1 MPEIALDNQRLHYQT
16 FGAGS
21 PLVLIHG
28 LGSSGEDWAFQIE
41 PLARRHLLIV
51 PDLPGSGRSPAPGG
65 RYGIEGFADALW
77 RLLDALGLHEANL
90 LGFSLGG
97 AVALEM
103 ALQRPDAVLR
113 VMTINSLP
121 SYRQDSWRKRYAV
134 YGQMTMMRLLGP
146 ARLSTKVA
154 QRLFPQPHQ
163 APLRARVIEVLAR
176 VPRRPYL
183 ASAFALARWCALDRL
198 HRLRAP
204 LLMLAGEHDYT
215 PLTEKQAYAK
225 RLGAQFAVVRGSR
238 HGTPFDSIAAC
249 NACAVAFFDGQPLP
263 AAEALLI
270 DPPERVPD
278 TAPDLAALADRRRD
292 QPAA

>member
-1 MPEIALDNQRLHYQT
+1 MPEIDLDGQRLHYQT
-16 FGAGS
+16 FGSGP
-21 PLVLIHG
+21 PLLLIHG

-41 PLARRHLLIV
+41 PLARRHLLVV
-51 PDLPGSGRSPAPGG
+51 PDLPGSGRSPAPAG
-65 RYGIEGFADALW
+65 RYCIERFAGDLW
-77 RLLDALGLHEANL
+77 RLLDALGLRQTAL

-103 ALQRPDAVLR
+103 ALQRPDCALR

-146 ARLSTKVA
+146 ARLSHKVA

-163 APLRARVIEVLAR
+163 APLRARVVEVLAR
-176 VPRRPYL
+176 APRQPYL

-198 HRLRAP
+198 HHLQAP

-249 NACAVAFFDGQPLP
+249 NACAVAFFAGQPLP
-263 AAEALLI
+263 DADALLI
-270 DPPERVPD
+270 DPPERVPE
-278 TAPDLAALADRRRD
+278 TAPDLAPLAGSMPDRSGG
-292 QPAA
+292 

>member
-1 MPEIALDNQRLHYQT
+1 MPAINLDGEQLYFQT

-21 PLVLIHG
+21 PLLLIHG
-28 LGSSGEDWAFQIE
+28 LGSSGDDWAFQIE
-41 PLARRHLLIV
+41 PLARRHLLVV
-51 PDLPGSGRSPAPGG
+51 PDLPGSGRSPAPHGPYCI
-65 RYGIEGFADALW
+65 RQFASTLW
-77 RLLDALGLHEANL
+77 RLLDALGIAESSL

-103 ALQRPDAVLR
+103 ALQRPGAAVR

-146 ARLSTKVA
+146 ARLSHKVA
-154 QRLFPQPHQ
+154 RRLFPQPHQ
-163 APLRARVIEVLAR
+163 APLRARVVEVLAR
-176 VPRRPYL
+176 APRRPYL

-198 HRLRAP
+198 HRLQAP

-215 PLTEKQAYAK
+215 PLGEKQAYAS
-225 RLGAQFAVVRGSR
+225 RLGAQFAVVQGSR

-249 NACAVAFFDGQPLP
+249 NACAVAFFAGEPLP
-263 AAEALLI
+263 DPRTLRI
-270 DPPERVPD
+270 DPPERVPE
-278 TAPDLAALADRRRD
+278 TAPDLAQVAGSPD
-292 QPAA
+292 QRAAG

>member
-1 MPEIALDNQRLHYQT
+1 MPEIDVTGQRLHFQT
-16 FGAGS
+16 FGAGP
-21 PLVLIHG
+21 PLLLIHG

-41 PLARRHLLIV
+41 PLARRHLLVV
-51 PDLPGSGRSPAPGG
+51 PDLPGSGRSPAPHGPYCI
-65 RYGIEGFADALW
+65 RQFASALW
-77 RLLDALGLHEANL
+77 RLLDALGLPEAGL

-103 ALQRPDAVLR
+103 ALQRPESVLR

-134 YGQMTMMRLLGP
+134 YGQMTVMRLLGP
-146 ARLSTKVA
+146 ARLSHRVA
-154 QRLFPQPHQ
+154 WRLFPRPHQ
-163 APLRARVIEVLAR
+163 APLRARVVEVLAR
-176 VPRRPYL
+176 TPRRPYL
-183 ASAFALARWCALDRL
+183 QSAFALARWCALDRL

-215 PLTEKQAYAK
+215 PLAEKQAYAD

-249 NACAVAFFDGQPLP
+249 NACAVAFFAGDPLP
-263 AAEALLI
+263 AADGLLI
-270 DPPERVPD
+270 DPPELVPGV
-278 TAPDLAALADRRRD
+278 APDLERLAAAQPDRVTG
-292 QPAA
+292 

>member
-1 MPEIALDNQRLHYQT
+1 MPEIELDRQRLHFQT
-16 FGAGS
+16 FGAGP
-21 PLVLIHG
+21 PLLLIHG

-41 PLARRHLLIV
+41 PLARRHLLVV
-51 PDLPGSGRSPAPGG
+51 PDLPGSGRSPAPDGPYCIQ
-65 RYGIEGFADALW
+65 RFAGDLW
-77 RLLDALGLHEANL
+77 RLLDALRLTEASL

-103 ALQRPDAVLR
+103 ALQRPHAVLR

-146 ARLSTKVA
+146 ARLSHKVA

-163 APLRARVIEVLAR
+163 APLRARVIEVLGRA
-176 VPRRPYL
+176 PRRPYL

-198 HRLRAP
+198 HHLRAP
-204 LLMLAGEHDYT
+204 LLMLSGEHDYT
-215 PLTEKQAYAK
+215 PLAEKQAYA
-225 RLGAQFAVVRGSR
+225 RRMGAQFAVVRGSR

-249 NACAVAFFDGQPLP
+249 NACAVAFFAGEPLP
-263 AAEALLI
+263 TDDSLLI
-270 DPPERVPD
+270 DPPEGVPAA
-278 TAPDLAALADRRRD
+278 APDLVALAATIPVRPD
-292 QPAA
+292 

>member
-1 MPEIALDNQRLHYQT
+1 MPEIELDGQRLHYQT
-16 FGAGS
+16 FGAGP
-21 PLVLIHG
+21 PLLLIHG

-41 PLARRHLLIV
+41 PLARRHLLVV
-51 PDLPGSGRSPAPGG
+51 PDLPGSGRSPAPAG
-65 RYGIEGFADALW
+65 RYCIQRFAGDLW
-77 RLLDALGLHEANL
+77 RLLDALGLREASL

-103 ALQRPDAVLR
+103 ALQRPDSVVR

-146 ARLSTKVA
+146 ARLSHKVA
-154 QRLFPQPHQ
+154 HRLFPQSHQ

-176 VPRRPYL
+176 VPRQPYL

-204 LLMLAGEHDYT
+204 LLMLSGEHDYT
-215 PLTEKQAYAK
+215 PLTEKQAYAS

-249 NACAVAFFDGQPLP
+249 NACAVAFFAGEPLP
-263 AAEALLI
+263 AAEALRI
-270 DPPERVPD
+270 DPPEQVPEA
-278 TAPDLAALADRRRD
+278 APDLAALGRAAQDR
-292 QPAA
+292 AAG